1 MIVLHFKN
9 IMGDYTQAEYMIK
22 QYINKCLQTEELTYT
37 IRVKLFN
44 WSFQV
49 VVVFVEILM
58 SRMSKIM

>member
-1 MIVLHFKN
+1 
-9 IMGDYTQAEYMIK
+9 MGDYTQAEYMIK

-49 VVVFVEILM
+49 VVVFVEIPM